1 MGWKEGILWVP
12 TFCQRHCQPLPVQ
25 RRWFV
30 LTCQAQRSLVLA
42 CRPGGAARCSGRP
55 TPRDES
61 EAYALLVAEVVAS
74 PHHAAI
80 GLAKAR
86 SRAALV
92 PLLQAEAVDLW
103 AWLLTLLLRCGR
115 LQRERDEARADVADL
130 LERVVL
136 R

>member
-1 MGWKEGILWVP
+1 M
-12 TFCQRHCQPLPVQ
+12 
-25 RRWFV
+25 

-42 CRPGGAARCSGRP
+42 CRPGGPARCSGRP
-55 TPRDES
+55 TPCDETES
-61 EAYALLVAEVVAS
+61 DALLVGEVLAS
-74 PHHAAI
+74 PHHAALA
-80 GLAKAR
+80 LAKAR

-92 PLLQAEAVDLW
+92 PLLRAEAVDLW